1 MVNMLQTGQAVEL
14 KEQNMSI
21 LKKTISLTFLVAFLT
36 FATTQAAEEIQ
47 SNSTVSPPKNPVSV
61 DTASKTS
68 TYAVTGVAVDARGLG
83 LETTFSP
90 GIYDESGRCIYGNTN
105 IDTNFAAIHGM
116 VDYAPTPDLVAEVEN
131 GHSRAGSCPIIVK
144 AIALR
149 NNNHSVIVSQAD
161 AEKILAADKKDV
173 FFSRCAVVFY
183 D

>member
-1 MVNMLQTGQAVEL
+1 MNT
-14 KEQNMSI
+14 
-21 LKKTISLTFLVAFLT
+21 LKKAISLAFLVTLFT
-36 FATTQAAEEIQ
+36 FATTQASEESQI
-47 SNSTVSPPKNPVSV
+47 NPVPTPTTQKVPLSLTNPRLPHT
-61 DTASKTS
+61 DSI
-68 TYAVTGVAVDARGLG
+68 TGVAVDARGLG

-90 GIYDESGRCIYGNTN
+90 GIYDESGRCIYGSTN
-105 IDTNFAAIHGM
+105 IDANFATNYGM
-116 VDYAPTPDLVAEVEN
+116 VDYAPTLDLITEVEN

-161 AEKILAADKKDV
+161 AEKILAADKKDG